1 MVTPWVECKNR
12 AADNSAARNLLWR
25 ENAYEKIS
33 HLGCKTENVKSDQCQ
48 QKICGGFGN
57 RLPNLF
63 QVLCVLSKRG
73 AGMELNKNYAALMLI
88 EILYERG
95 LVNRE
100 TLQAAREKTEED
112 RCLPLAA

>member
-1 MVTPWVECKNR
+1 
-12 AADNSAARNLLWR
+12 
-25 ENAYEKIS
+25 
-33 HLGCKTENVKSDQCQ
+33 
-48 QKICGGFGN
+48 
-57 RLPNLF
+57 
-63 QVLCVLSKRG
+63 
-73 AGMELNKNYAALMLI
+73 MELNKNYAALMLI